1 MAAGMIGLGR
11 VDPEFEQAPHQWQ
24 RHVVALAGQ
33 QQRVASFAIDRADVR
48 AAGMQLFEH
57 ADAAVQRGL
66 QPRRAAV
73 GIARFEVGAG
83 LQQGGHDV
91 AMPGLDRFVQGAAAL
106 AVARIDAC
114 AGLEQQLHAGGV
126 VLVGAAAAS
135 NAGTPPVG
143 SVLAPRSSMNLASRQ
158 LPAAQAT
165 PSGLKPS

>member
-66 QPRRAAV
+66 QPRRGRRPVAATRDR
-73 GIARFEVGAG
+73 AR
-83 LQQGGHDV
+83 
-91 AMPGLDRFVQGAAAL
+91 AAL
-106 AVARIDAC
+106 ARAHRAC